1 MSAAPYLT
9 ELALAERMLE
19 SVEVLDVLLMRPV
32 LDKQRPLDLL
42 VLATEVQGQG
52 FLRGED
58 DLEGPVGVVL
68 VLTDDLLHLLCFL
81 YEGAH

>member
-32 LDKQRPLDLL
+32 LDEQRPLDLL
-42 VLATEVQGQG
+42 VLAPEVQGQG
-52 FLRGED
+52 LLRGQN
-58 DLEGPVGVVL
+58 DLQGPVGVVL
-68 VLTDDLLHLLCFL
+68 VLAYDLLYLLCFL
-81 YEGAH
+81 YEGAN